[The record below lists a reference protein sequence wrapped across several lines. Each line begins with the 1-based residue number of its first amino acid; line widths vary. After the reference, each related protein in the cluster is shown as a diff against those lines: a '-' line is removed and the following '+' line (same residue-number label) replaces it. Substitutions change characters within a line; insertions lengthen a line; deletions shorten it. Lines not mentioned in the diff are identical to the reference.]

1 MIHSHQRSFLARY
14 GLLLSLCLLLP
25 TLLPAKTPPFKDF
38 NHPRLIETG
47 ELAAVAGH
55 DSIRIV
61 DMRGSFDDYLRGH
74 LPNAVYLHSD
84 NLSVPRNGIPAQAP
98 DRPTLEKLIGDYLGA
113 SNDMWIIL
121 YCEGS
126 NPNAAFLAWYLDF
139 LVQKKVGILNG
150 GWEKWV
156 SEKHPTTQAFPS
168 LLPKKFIGK
177 IKRASLAEKSWVRE
191 RLLAKDV
198 VMVDARSP
206 TQYSGEEGEEIRKG
220 HIPGARNIFWEATME
235 GDEARVWKK
244 REDLEKLFAEAGVT
258 RDKEIVVYSRA
269 GRGASH
275 VYFTLKFV
283 LGFPSVRLYRGSWV
297 EWSADQSLPVRTGLQ
312 P

>member
-1 MIHSHQRSFLARY
+1 MS
-14 GLLLSLCLLLP
+14 
-25 TLLPAKTPPFKDF
+25 
-38 NHPRLIETG
+38 
-47 ELAAVAGH
+47 
-55 DSIRIV
+55 
-61 DMRGSFDDYLRGH
+61 
-74 LPNAVYLHSD
+74 
-84 NLSVPRNGIPAQAP
+84 
-98 DRPTLEKLIGDYLGA
+98 A

-121 YCEGS
+121 YCERS
-126 NPNAAFLAWYLDF
+126 NSNATFLAWYLDF

-156 SEKHPTTQAFPS
+156 SERLPTTQAYPS
-168 LLPKKFIGK
+168 LMPKKFVGK
-177 IKRASLAEKSWVRE
+177 IKRESLAEKNWVRD

-198 VMVDARSP
+198 VIVDARSP
-206 TQYSGEEGEEIRKG
+206 KQYGGEEGEEIRRG
-220 HIPGARNIFWEATME
+220 HIPGARNIFWETTLE

-258 RDKEIVVYSRA
+258 KDKEIIVYSRT

-297 EWSADQSLPVRTGLQ
+297 EWSADRSLPIRTGVQ